1 MTRSS
6 RGLEGLTTSLEQLTS
21 PGNLM
26 KRERSAVF
34 RIETGVLKKIVDLLV
49 AKGFY
54 WFLPVILAKSTD
66 PLWPDTGASVEKR
79 VELEIYGQ
87 RVRTMQSMI
96 VHKRVLV
103 SLCQE
108 KFFILSPNIRIEIR
122 ERCSTGKHL
131 YEFTQLDL
139 EVAHAR
145 TEDMFRLFEEI
156 VAESISYIK
165 ENFKED
171 LRILG
176 RRIEVPRLPFET
188 RRRREVEETYGKE
201 WERHLSEKFESPV
214 WVVDFPR
221 EFYDFEDE
229 ASGEWRNY
237 DLFLPEGYGEVVS
250 GGEREYEHSK
260 LLRKMERDGI
270 RKEEY
275 GLLLELA
282 EQGRLKPSAGAG
294 LGIERFVGYICGVGH
309 VAEAQPFPR
318 IPGIVPEL

>member
-1 MTRSS
+1 
-6 RGLEGLTTSLEQLTS
+6 
-21 PGNLM
+21 M
-26 KRERSAVF
+26 KRERTAVF
-34 RIETGVLKKIVDLLV
+34 KIETGVLKKIVDLLV
-49 AKGFY
+49 GKGFY

-66 PLWPDTGASVEKR
+66 PLWPDTDASMEKR

-103 SLCQE
+103 SLCHE
-108 KFFILSPNIRIEIR
+108 KLFILSPNIRIETR
-122 ERCSTGKHL
+122 ERSSTGKHL

-139 EVAHAR
+139 EVAYAR
-145 TEDMFRLFEEI
+145 SEDIFRLFEEI
-156 VAESISYIK
+156 VAESISYVK
-165 ENFKED
+165 EYFEED
-171 LRILG
+171 LQVLG
-176 RRIEVPRLPFET
+176 RRIEIPRLPFET
-188 RRRREVEETYGKE
+188 FRRREVEDTYGQD
-201 WERHLSEKFESPV
+201 WERRISEKSDNPF
-214 WVVDFPR
+214 WVIDFPR

-250 GGEREYEHSK
+250 GGEREYEHGR

-275 GLLLELA
+275 GHLLELA
-282 EQGRLKPSAGAG
+282 AQGRLKPSAGAG
-294 LGIERFVGYICGVGH
+294 LGIERFVGYLCGVRH

>member
-1 MTRSS
+1 
-6 RGLEGLTTSLEQLTS
+6 
-21 PGNLM
+21 M
-26 KRERSAVF
+26 KRERTAVF
-34 RIETGVLKKIVDLLV
+34 KIETGVLKKIVDLLV
-49 AKGFY
+49 GKGFY

-66 PLWPDTGASVEKR
+66 PLWPDTDASMEKR

-103 SLCQE
+103 SLCHE
-108 KFFILSPNIRIEIR
+108 KLFILSPNIRIETR
-122 ERCSTGKHL
+122 ERSSTGKHL

-139 EVAHAR
+139 EVAYAR
-145 TEDMFRLFEEI
+145 SEDIFKLFEEI
-156 VAESISYIK
+156 VAESISYVK
-165 ENFKED
+165 EYFEED
-171 LRILG
+171 LQVLG
-176 RRIEVPRLPFET
+176 RRIEIPRLPFET
-188 RRRREVEETYGKE
+188 FRRREVEDTYGQD
-201 WERHLSEKFESPV
+201 WERRISEKSENPF
-214 WVVDFPR
+214 WVVGFPR

-250 GGEREYEHSK
+250 GGEREYEHGR

-282 EQGRLKPSAGAG
+282 AQGRLKPSAGAG
-294 LGIERFVGYICGVGH
+294 LGIERFVGYLCGVRH

-318 IPGIVPEL
+318 VPGIVPEL

>member
-1 MTRSS
+1 
-6 RGLEGLTTSLEQLTS
+6 
-21 PGNLM
+21 M
-26 KRERSAVF
+26 KRERTAVF
-34 RIETGVLKKIVDLLV
+34 KIETGVLKKIVDLLV
-49 AKGFY
+49 GKGFY

-66 PLWPDTGASVEKR
+66 PLWPDTDASMEKR

-103 SLCQE
+103 SLCHE
-108 KFFILSPNIRIEIR
+108 KLFILSPNIRIETR
-122 ERCSTGKHL
+122 ERSSTGKHL

-139 EVAHAR
+139 EVAYAR
-145 TEDMFRLFEEI
+145 SEDIFRLFEEI
-156 VAESISYIK
+156 VAESISYVK
-165 ENFKED
+165 EYFEED
-171 LRILG
+171 LQVLG
-176 RRIEVPRLPFET
+176 RRIEIPRLPFET
-188 RRRREVEETYGKE
+188 FRRREVEDTYGQD
-201 WERHLSEKFESPV
+201 WERRISEKSENPF

-250 GGEREYEHSK
+250 GGEREYEHGR

-282 EQGRLKPSAGAG
+282 AQGRLKPSAGAG
-294 LGIERFVGYICGVGH
+294 LGIERFVGYLCGVRH

>member
-1 MTRSS
+1 
-6 RGLEGLTTSLEQLTS
+6 
-21 PGNLM
+21 M
-26 KRERSAVF
+26 KRERTAVF

-49 AKGFY
+49 GKGFY

-66 PLWPDTGASVEKR
+66 PLWPDTDASMEKR

-103 SLCQE
+103 SLCHE
-108 KFFILSPNIRIEIR
+108 KLFILSPNIRIETR
-122 ERCSTGKHL
+122 ERSSTGKHL

-139 EVAHAR
+139 EVAYAR
-145 TEDMFRLFEEI
+145 SEDIFRLFEEI
-156 VAESISYIK
+156 VAESISYVK
-165 ENFKED
+165 EYFEED
-171 LRILG
+171 LQVLG
-176 RRIEVPRLPFET
+176 RRIEIPRLPFET
-188 RRRREVEETYGKE
+188 FRRREVEDTYGQD
-201 WERHLSEKFESPV
+201 WERRISEKSENPF

-250 GGEREYEHSK
+250 GGEREYEHGR

-282 EQGRLKPSAGAG
+282 AQGRLKPSAGAG
-294 LGIERFVGYICGVGH
+294 LGIERFVGYLCGVRH